1 LEVEMQKTDSLYFLN
16 DGEAAKLIGV
26 SRQTLANWR
35 HLGRG
40 PAYIKQGRMVRYCQQ
55 DLLDFMLAGRIKPE
69 QRG

>member
-1 LEVEMQKTDSLYFLN
+1 MQKTHSLYFLN

-35 HLGRG
+35 HLRRG
-40 PAYIKQGRMVRYCQQ
+40 PAYIKQGRMVRYCLQ
-55 DLLDFMLAGRIKPE
+55 DLMNFMAAGRIDPQS